1 MDILIPKKIYGSTR
15 PKAYLNWVLLDE
27 QFKIV
32 SSSTGFEQV
41 GADTEFKTFVKTG
54 LPITQNGYLY
64 VYTSNESPVDVFF
77 DNLQL
82 THVRGP
88 LIEETH
94 YYPFGL
100 TMSGI
105 SSKAVG
111 KIENRYKFNSGTE
124 LNNNFDLNWYE
135 TDFRSYDPQIGR
147 FWQIDPLA
155 EITEEL
161 SGYAYCS
168 NNPILRNDPTGLK
181 DTAINEINP
190 RILQEVIVTAKAK
203 PKVQSQNSIGI
214 LYGMIKNGQARINS
228 LYTTPGGVPAHTPEE
243 WAKHYEGK
251 TWNQIVSESKRQ
263 KYLGGLLIFN
273 GGPSKDWRYVVLRDG
288 RILDMRHVLVVG
300 MKTIVGLKV
309 GKQLGAVGEVGQYV
323 FAPGSANQSQDYFS
337 NAVGSEFLKYLEGK
351 TINYS
356 GSSTREFG
364 NSQETGLSRLF
375 LNFINEKY

>member
-1 MDILIPKKIYGSTR
+1 M
-15 PKAYLNWVLLDE
+15 A
-27 QFKIV
+27 
-32 SSSTGFEQV
+32 
-41 GADTEFKTFVKTG
+41 
-54 LPITQNGYLY
+54 
-64 VYTSNESPVDVFF
+64 
-77 DNLQL
+77 
-82 THVRGP
+82 
-88 LIEETH
+88 
-94 YYPFGL
+94 
-100 TMSGI
+100 GI
-105 SSKAVG
+105 SSKAAG
-111 KIENRYKFNSGTE
+111 KLENRYKFNSGTE

-181 DTAINEINP
+181 DTAINQINP

-228 LYTTPGGVPAHTPEE
+228 LYTTPGGIPAHTPEE

-273 GGPSKDWRYVVLRDG
+273 GGPNKDWRYVVLRDG

-323 FAPGSANQSQDYFS
+323 FAPGSANQSHDYFS
-337 NAVGSEFLKYLEGK
+337 NAVGSGFLKYLEGK

-356 GSSTREFG
+356 GNSTREFG

>member
-1 MDILIPKKIYGSTR
+1 M
-15 PKAYLNWVLLDE
+15 A
-27 QFKIV
+27 
-32 SSSTGFEQV
+32 
-41 GADTEFKTFVKTG
+41 
-54 LPITQNGYLY
+54 
-64 VYTSNESPVDVFF
+64 
-77 DNLQL
+77 
-82 THVRGP
+82 
-88 LIEETH
+88 
-94 YYPFGL
+94 
-100 TMSGI
+100 GI
-105 SSKAVG
+105 SSKAAG
-111 KIENRYKFNSGTE
+111 KLENRYKFNSGTE

-181 DTAINEINP
+181 DTAINQINP

-228 LYTTPGGVPAHTPEE
+228 LYTTPGGIPAHTPEE

-273 GGPSKDWRYVVLRDG
+273 GGPNKDWRYVVLRDG